1 MSSAEMSTC
10 FGAMLYD
17 IRQQRGMSIA
27 QASSQIGI
35 SSGYLSELENC
46 KRNVPRHQ
54 TVLKIAAGLG
64 LNPSQ
69 QTKLIQLADV
79 ERSTDLFTK
88 NLPSELRTLI
98 LSIRAHAPSLDL
110 AATRSLHA
118 HLESLST
125 QGNLLTGTERAYRGS
140 A

>member
-1 MSSAEMSTC
+1 MTRVDMSTC

-17 IRQQRGMSIA
+17 IRQKKRMSIA
-27 QASSQIGI
+27 QASTRIGI

-54 TVLKIAAGLG
+54 TVLKIATGLE
-64 LNPSQ
+64 LSTSQ

-88 NLPSELRTLI
+88 NLPAELRTLI
-98 LSIRAHAPSLDL
+98 LSIRVHAPSLDL

-118 HLESLST
+118 HLESLSA
-125 QGNLLTGTERAYRGS
+125 QSNL
-140 A
+140 